1 MGYIN
6 LFCVMS
12 LIYLNTTTFFNSN
25 SLILTLIL
33 FLVCKSD
40 HTQNLIFYTLINSGS
55 IHYFVGTIFK
65 YIYIYIPTI
74 LILFIKLKL
83 FDGSLNNIISK
94 TVFLPITFSSGYWM
108 TLNVYITS
116 LDSSCL
122 LVFKYN

>member
-1 MGYIN
+1 MGCID
-6 LFCVMS
+6 LFYVMS
-12 LIYLNTTTFFNSN
+12 LIYLNTTTLSN
-25 SLILTLIL
+25 LNLLILTLIL

-40 HTQNLIFYTLINSGS
+40 HIQNLIFYTLIDSGS
-55 IHYFVGTIFK
+55 IYYFVGTIFT
-65 YIYIYIPTI
+65 IYIYIPTI
-74 LILFIKLKL
+74 LILLIKLKL